1 MVMVDANYAPVRDAY
16 IAARSRALDA
26 ILHAVAPET
35 PQAASLSAMA
45 PDALERVVA
54 GWNRRLRA
62 LALLALRCEIS
73 SVGVSINPDHGQEQT
88 RPHML
93 GLGAGI
99 CAALVTAYNFP
110 ANIHAHK
117 CTHVCCL
124 SERRLAVSIWPEPEC
139 EELYMQLTVR
149 YLRQLAQAGRDIIE
163 ARRVPEKVGVLP
175 CREPLRRRSRRS
187 ALDDVFPCAL
197 TQLEPLCTR
206 PAPSGVCTA

>member
-26 ILHAVAPET
+26 IPRVALYVSMVMFEFAET
-35 PQAASLSAMA
+35 LA
-45 PDALERVVA
+45 PGRRRERIPM
-54 GWNRRLRA
+54 RA

-187 ALDDVFPCAL
+187 ALDDVFPCA
-197 TQLEPLCTR
+197 
-206 PAPSGVCTA
+206 